1 MQQSF
6 EHVPMG
12 LKKRDDGPCLE
23 EDRDRGLVEER
34 ASERSIVG

>member
-6 EHVPMG
+6 EHVLMG

-23 EDRDRGLVEER
+23 EDRVWGLVEEK
-34 ASERSIVG
+34 ASERSFVG